1 MAFLTR
7 RSAQTI
13 AVLAV
18 TQLAGWGTSFEV
30 LGVMGRIIAPALQL
44 PNEVIFGGLT
54 VMMIVSA
61 LLGPKVGRM
70 LERHGAARVL
80 ALGATAFAAGLA
92 LLAVSTNLAVYLLA
106 WIVIGLGGALGLSA
120 PAYTAV
126 VEREGPDA
134 KRIIAML
141 MLFTGLSVT
150 IFWPLLALV
159 NNLVGWRLTFAAC
172 AGLQLFVC
180 VPLYLFALP
189 KPLAQTANSS
199 IDMQAPPVPLSESE
213 RRHAFLLVA
222 IAITISSFV
231 TFGLAPA
238 LLALLQ
244 QAGATPE
251 LALQLA
257 AARGVFGISA
267 RFVDMVLG
275 RRGSPLITASAG
287 ALLIIAGFA
296 LLLAMPGSTA
306 GLWLFMILYG
316 FGSGVFAVARAAAG
330 AVLAA
335 RIRPSVG
342 APVAAAK
349 PRQCRGP
356 GDLHRLPRPPR
367 LSIGRRLRRR
377 PCLHFVAFD
386 HPPGPARPSCAGSR
400 AAHSVTALNR
410 NSATKYP
417 VFGCRRVFVH
427 S

>member
-61 LLGPKVGRM
+61 LFGPKVGRM
-70 LERHGAARVL
+70 LERHGAARIL

-92 LLAVSTNLAVYLLA
+92 LLAVSTNLAVYMLA
-106 WIVIGLGGALGLSA
+106 WIVIGFGGALGLSA

-134 KRIIAML
+134 KRIIAIL

-159 NNLVGWRLTFAAC
+159 NDLVGWRLTFAAC
-172 AGLQLFVC
+172 ACLQLFVC

-213 RRHAFLLVA
+213 RRRAFLLVA
-222 IAITISSFV
+222 TAITISSFV

-287 ALLIIAGFA
+287 ALLIIGGLA

-316 FGSGVFAVARAAAG
+316 FGSGVFAVARAVLPLALFSPREFGLQSARLSLPQNLANAA
-330 AVLAA
+330 
-335 RIRPSVG
+335 
-342 APVAAAK
+342 APVIFTAFL
-349 PRQCRGP
+349 
-356 GDLHRLPRPPR
+356 DRLGYQSAVVFGGGLACIAL
-367 LSIGRRLRRR
+367 LSIILLVRLVRRAQARVPLT
-377 PCLHFVAFD
+377 PS
-386 HPPGPARPSCAGSR
+386 PP
-400 AAHSVTALNR
+400 
-410 NSATKYP
+410 
-417 VFGCRRVFVH
+417 
-427 S
+427 

>member
-18 TQLAGWGTSFEV
+18 TQLIGWGTSFEV
-30 LGVMGRIIAPALQL
+30 LGVMGRIIAPELAL

-61 LLGPKVGRM
+61 
-70 LERHGAARVL
+70 
-80 ALGATAFAAGLA
+80 FAGLA
-92 LLAVSTNLAVYLLA
+92 LSTNAVVYLLA

-134 KRIIAML
+134 KRIIAIL

-150 IFWPLLALV
+150 IFWPLLALF
-159 NNLVGWRLTFAAC
+159 NDLVGWRLTFAAC
-172 AGLQLFVC
+172 AALQLFVC

-189 KPLAQTANSS
+189 KPLAVTAEGQT
-199 IDMQAPPVPLSESE
+199 QAQRPPVPLSEPE
-213 RRHAFLLVA
+213 RRQAFLLVA
-222 IAITISSFV
+222 CAVTISSFV

-238 LLALLQ
+238 LLELLQ

-267 RFVDMVLG
+267 RFVDMLLG
-275 RRGSPLITASAG
+275 KRGSPLLTASAG
-287 ALLIIAGFA
+287 CLLILGGLA

-306 GLWLFMILYG
+306 GLWVFMLLYG
-316 FGSGVFAVARAAAG
+316 FGSGIFAVARAVLPLALFSPREFGLQSARLSLPQNLANAAAPVIFTALLDRLG
-330 AVLAA
+330 YQAATVFAGGLACVALLSIVLLVRLVRQAHARPPVIPSPPETAA
-335 RIRPSVG
+335 RP
-342 APVAAAK
+342 
-349 PRQCRGP
+349 
-356 GDLHRLPRPPR
+356 
-367 LSIGRRLRRR
+367 
-377 PCLHFVAFD
+377 
-386 HPPGPARPSCAGSR
+386 
-400 AAHSVTALNR
+400 
-410 NSATKYP
+410 
-417 VFGCRRVFVH
+417 
-427 S
+427 

>member
-30 LGVMGRIIAPALQL
+30 LGVMGRVIAPALQL

-61 LLGPKVGRM
+61 LFGPKVGRM

-92 LLAVSTNLAVYLLA
+92 LLAVSTNLAVYMLA

-134 KRIIAML
+134 KRIIAIL

-159 NNLVGWRLTFAAC
+159 NDLVGWRLTFAAC

-189 KPLAQTANSS
+189 KPLAQTANLS

-287 ALLIIAGFA
+287 ALLIIAGLA

-316 FGSGVFAVARAAAG
+316 FGSGVFAVARAVLPLALFSPREFGLQSARLSLPQNLANAA
-330 AVLAA
+330 
-335 RIRPSVG
+335 
-342 APVAAAK
+342 APVIFTAFLDRLGYQSAVVFGGGLACISLLSIILLV
-349 PRQCRGP
+349 RLVRRAQCRVP
-356 GDLHRLPRPPR
+356 LTPSPP
-367 LSIGRRLRRR
+367 
-377 PCLHFVAFD
+377 
-386 HPPGPARPSCAGSR
+386 
-400 AAHSVTALNR
+400 
-410 NSATKYP
+410 
-417 VFGCRRVFVH
+417 
-427 S
+427 

>member
-30 LGVMGRIIAPALQL
+30 LGVMGRVIAPELAL

-61 LLGPKVGRM
+61 FAGPAVGRL

-80 ALGATAFAAGLA
+80 ALGATAFAIGLA
-92 LLAVSTNLAVYLLA
+92 LLAVSTNAAVYLLA

-126 VEREGPDA
+126 VEREGQDA
-134 KRIIAML
+134 KRIIAIL

-150 IFWPLLALV
+150 IFWPLLALF
-159 NNLVGWRLTFAAC
+159 NELVGWRLTFAAC
-172 AGLQLFVC
+172 AALQLFVC

-189 KPLAQTANSS
+189 KPLAVTAEGQT
-199 IDMQAPPVPLSESE
+199 QAQRPPVPLSEPE
-213 RRHAFLLVA
+213 RRRAFLLVA
-222 IAITISSFV
+222 CAVTISSFV

-238 LLALLQ
+238 LLELLQ

-267 RFVDMVLG
+267 RFIDMLLG
-275 RRGSPLITASAG
+275 KRGSPLLTASAG
-287 ALLIIAGFA
+287 CLLILGGLA

-306 GLWLFMILYG
+306 GLWVFMLLYG
-316 FGSGVFAVARAAAG
+316 FGSGIFAVARAVLPLALFSPREFGLQSARLSLPQNLANAAAPVIFTALLDRLG
-330 AVLAA
+330 YQAATVFAGGLACVALFSIVLLVRLVRQAHARPPVIPSPPETAA
-335 RIRPSVG
+335 RP
-342 APVAAAK
+342 
-349 PRQCRGP
+349 
-356 GDLHRLPRPPR
+356 
-367 LSIGRRLRRR
+367 
-377 PCLHFVAFD
+377 
-386 HPPGPARPSCAGSR
+386 
-400 AAHSVTALNR
+400 
-410 NSATKYP
+410 
-417 VFGCRRVFVH
+417 
-427 S
+427 